1 MDKKPARPRRS
12 SQGRFG
18 GGSGST
24 PMGTVSADGHAGAMT
39 TSTLSPARAARS
51 PRAHTAPAA
60 YAVTARS
67 TRTAPPPY
75 ATATALTSIALTPT
89 TSPAIP
95 LTAPASEPAVRRTTT
110 VPGTREA
117 TDRVPL
123 LALLAPLLLFTH
135 GIVDWVDGL
144 DALDGLRGLG
154 GLGGVAAARDQGALS
169 VAAGVLLVLSVAGFA
184 WLTVSLGARLRH
196 LPLAVPT
203 ALLAAF
209 GAGATAAVWVG
220 HVTGLLGDAVPW
232 ALSSGG
238 AVLTAVALGAVLVA
252 LAVEG
257 HLSVGSLALAAVAVA
272 IMLLPWGLGPL
283 ASLVLLIALAPL
295 THPAEAS

>member
-1 MDKKPARPRRS
+1 
-12 SQGRFG
+12 
-18 GGSGST
+18 
-24 PMGTVSADGHAGAMT
+24 MT
-39 TSTLSPARAARS
+39 TSTLSPARAAGS

-60 YAVTARS
+60 YAVTPP
-67 TRTAPPPY
+67 RTHRTPPPS
-75 ATATALTSIALTPT
+75 ATSTTAS
-89 TSPAIP
+89 AIP
-95 LTAPASEPAVRRTTT
+95 TPVPVPAPAPLPATPVTAPAREGVTTRTTT
-110 VPGTREA
+110 LPGTREA

-135 GIVDWVDGL
+135 GIVGWVDGL
-144 DALDGLRGLG
+144 DSLDGLRGLG

-169 VAAGVLLVLSVAGFA
+169 VAAGMLLVLSVASFA
-184 WLTVSLGARLRH
+184 WLTVGLGARLRH

-220 HVTGLLGDAVPW
+220 QVTGLIGHEAPA

-238 AVLTAVALGAVLVA
+238 GVLTAVALAMVLVA
-252 LAVEG
+252 LTVEG
-257 HLSVGSLALAAVAVA
+257 RLPVGSLALAAGSVG

-295 THPAEAS
+295 TRPVEAD

>member
-1 MDKKPARPRRS
+1 VTA
-12 SQGRFG
+12 
-18 GGSGST
+18 
-24 PMGTVSADGHAGAMT
+24 
-39 TSTLSPARAARS
+39 AARE
-51 PRAHTAPAA
+51 R
-60 YAVTARS
+60 VT
-67 TRTAPPPY
+67 T
-75 ATATALTSIALTPT
+75 
-89 TSPAIP
+89 
-95 LTAPASEPAVRRTTT
+95 RTTT
-110 VPGTREA
+110 LPGTREA

-144 DALDGLRGLG
+144 ASLDGLRGLG

-169 VAAGVLLVLSVAGFA
+169 VAAGMLLVLSVASFA
-184 WLTVSLGARLRH
+184 WLTVGLGARLRH

-220 HVTGLLGDAVPW
+220 QVTGLIGHEAPA

-238 AVLTAVALGAVLVA
+238 GVLTAVALAMVLVA
-252 LAVEG
+252 LTVEG
-257 HLSVGSLALAAVAVA
+257 RLPVGSLALAAGSVG

-295 THPAEAS
+295 TRPVEAD

>member
-1 MDKKPARPRRS
+1 M
-12 SQGRFG
+12 
-18 GGSGST
+18 GSVT
-24 PMGTVSADGHAGAMT
+24 TDRHAGGMT
-39 TSTLSPARAARS
+39 TSTLSPARAAGS
-51 PRAHTAPAA
+51 PRAHIAPAA
-60 YAVTARS
+60 YAVTPP
-67 TRTAPPPY
+67 RTHRTPPPS
-75 ATATALTSIALTPT
+75 ATSTTAS
-89 TSPAIP
+89 AIP
-95 LTAPASEPAVRRTTT
+95 TPVPVPAPAPLPATPVTAPARERVTTRTTT
-110 VPGTREA
+110 LPGTREA

-144 DALDGLRGLG
+144 DSLDGLRGLG

-169 VAAGVLLVLSVAGFA
+169 VAAGVLLVLSVASFA
-184 WLTVSLGARLRH
+184 WLTVGLGARLRH

-220 HVTGLLGDAVPW
+220 QVTGLIGHEAPA

-238 AVLTAVALGAVLVA
+238 GVLTAVALAMVLVA
-252 LAVEG
+252 LTVEG
-257 HLSVGSLALAAVAVA
+257 RLPVGSLALAAGSVG

-295 THPAEAS
+295 TRPVEAD

>member
-1 MDKKPARPRRS
+1 M
-12 SQGRFG
+12 
-18 GGSGST
+18 GSVT
-24 PMGTVSADGHAGAMT
+24 TDRHAGGMT
-39 TSTLSPARAARS
+39 TSTLSPARAAGS

-60 YAVTARS
+60 YAVTPP
-67 TRTAPPPY
+67 RTHRTPPPS
-75 ATATALTSIALTPT
+75 ATSTTAS
-89 TSPAIP
+89 AIP
-95 LTAPASEPAVRRTTT
+95 TPVPVPAPAPLPATPATAPARERVTTRTTT
-110 VPGTREA
+110 LPGTREA

-144 DALDGLRGLG
+144 DSLDGLRGLG

-169 VAAGVLLVLSVAGFA
+169 VAAGVLLVLSVASFA
-184 WLTVSLGARLRH
+184 WLTVGLGARLRH

-220 HVTGLLGDAVPW
+220 QVTGLIGHEAPA

-238 AVLTAVALGAVLVA
+238 GVLTAVALAMVLVA
-252 LAVEG
+252 LTVEG
-257 HLSVGSLALAAVAVA
+257 RLPVGSLALAAGSVG

-295 THPAEAS
+295 TRPVEAD

>member
-1 MDKKPARPRRS
+1 M
-12 SQGRFG
+12 
-18 GGSGST
+18 GSVT
-24 PMGTVSADGHAGAMT
+24 TDRHAGGMT
-39 TSTLSPARAARS
+39 TSTLSPARAAGS

-60 YAVTARS
+60 YAVTPP
-67 TRTAPPPY
+67 RTHRTPPPS
-75 ATATALTSIALTPT
+75 ATSTTPV
-89 TSPAIP
+89 
-95 LTAPASEPAVRRTTT
+95 TAPARERVTTRTTT
-110 VPGTREA
+110 LPGSREA

-135 GIVDWVDGL
+135 GILDWVDGL
-144 DALDGLRGLG
+144 DSLDGLRGLG

-169 VAAGVLLVLSVAGFA
+169 VAAGVLLVLSVASFA
-184 WLTVSLGARLRH
+184 WLTVGLGARLRH

-209 GAGATAAVWVG
+209 GAGATATVWIG
-220 HVTGLLGDAVPW
+220 QVTGLIGHEAPA

-238 AVLTAVALGAVLVA
+238 GVLTAVALAMVLVA
-252 LAVEG
+252 LTVEG
-257 HLSVGSLALAAVAVA
+257 RLPVGSLALAAVSVG

-295 THPAEAS
+295 TRPVEAD